1 MFADTVDQKPKPQFC
16 LWSESYVFCFNCS
29 RLTGG
34 STSSLV
40 PVLHVLSSSAAAA
53 GGKQACLRARS
64 WRALSERNAIW
75 LSHDLLWQ
83 RFRSA
88 VLCRRKLSTDAYR
101 LLCFW
106 HVEQGQCGAAV
117 PKEACFILC
126 LLKCGSLHSLLA
138 PSQSHPCPGHQVLFS
153 KCCTLFFLLTQP
165 SSPRPASESA

>member
-1 MFADTVDQKPKPQFC
+1 MERVLCVSFQLFQFNGRFHLLPSAGAPC
-16 LWSESYVFCFNCS
+16 AEF
-29 RLTGG
+29 
-34 STSSLV
+34 
-40 PVLHVLSSSAAAA
+40 LSSSSRREA
-53 GGKQACLRARS
+53 GMSQGQELASPFGKKCHMALARL
-64 WRALSERNAIW
+64 ALAEVS
-75 LSHDLLWQ
+75 Q
-83 RFRSA
+83 CCA
-88 VLCRRKLSTDAYR
+88 VLCRRKLSTDAYH

-138 PSQSHPCPGHQVLFS
+138 PSQSHPCTGHQVLFS